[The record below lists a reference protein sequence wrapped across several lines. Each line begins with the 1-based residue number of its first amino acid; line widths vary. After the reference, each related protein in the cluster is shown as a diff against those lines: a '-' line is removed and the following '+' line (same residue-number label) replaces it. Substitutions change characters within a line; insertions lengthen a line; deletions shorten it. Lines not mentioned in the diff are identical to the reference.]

1 MNKGKEIGIP
11 YNYLGGRMK
20 SKTLAVM
27 LIVCLFFNLGMS
39 APARSVVDTP
49 DKIGDWIKDNI
60 TYVIDPE
67 DIWQSAEETLRTEVG
82 DCDDT
87 AILAMQLLK
96 KIGIKSQFVHFAW
109 TNDKKKVYGHAIC
122 VFKVNGKYDYIGTE
136 RYQAC
141 QADTIK
147 DVCKYSQR
155 RYAGHV
161 NCKIWYL
168 KIYKDKDLQT
178 RIKEDLT
185 KDRKTLRKRTR
196 RIRIIK

>member
-109 TNDKKKVYGHAIC
+109 TKNEKTYGHAIC
-122 VFKVNGKYDYIGTE
+122 IFKVNGKYNYIGTE

-141 QADTIK
+141 QADTIR

-161 NCKIWYL
+161 NSKIWYL